1 MGIPERLK
9 PDYRGWQTKP
19 YSDNFV
25 DMISAAVK
33 RISKDDDFLL
43 MCVGETGSGKSVLT
57 LHGYELVDPENC
69 SIDFISFCPE
79 DHAKGMKDLMQKKE
93 GVRFIANDEANIQ
106 KRNSST
112 KYNKD
117 LIDLYFSIRGL
128 NFFHWWNNPSLDII
142 DKVFIREKINGVI
155 YIMNKDIKYPRLF
168 SYFTKEAMLKIIDE
182 HKIITLD
189 ILKKNVAKHAL
200 AVGWF
205 RDYQGKLLK
214 DYKAKKKSR
223 MENKVDDFFD
233 KYAAKASDIK
243 THTRAHIARELHTNT
258 NKLNGIIEKLKCKN
272 EWIEMEDYI
281 KSFNNVLI
289 TDAGFH
295 KLKEL
300 CFG

>member
-142 DKVFIREKINGVI
+142 DKVFIREK
-155 YIMNKDIKYPRLF
+155 
-168 SYFTKEAMLKIIDE
+168 
-182 HKIITLD
+182 
-189 ILKKNVAKHAL
+189 
-200 AVGWF
+200 
-205 RDYQGKLLK
+205 
-214 DYKAKKKSR
+214 
-223 MENKVDDFFD
+223 
-233 KYAAKASDIK
+233 
-243 THTRAHIARELHTNT
+243 
-258 NKLNGIIEKLKCKN
+258 
-272 EWIEMEDYI
+272 
-281 KSFNNVLI
+281 
-289 TDAGFH
+289 
-295 KLKEL
+295 
-300 CFG
+300 